1 MALQR
6 FMAALA
12 ATGLFA
18 AGVAAALAEPP
29 ATTTGDTTT
38 ATAPATTATTP
49 TTIASTTTATATTTT
64 VTTAATTTT
73 TATTSTA
80 TRPTT
85 TAVSPTTT
93 SAASPAAATPAHELA
108 LDRACP
114 IGAVALLLPNR
125 QPTVLGPVA
134 NAQTKA
140 TQSSKLVYPADG
152 SIATVSAVTS
162 SERACTRQGPTSAE
176 ARLQDVSLFGGAV
189 TADEITLQLDNSD
202 SVSINGLEVDG
213 KHIDATG
220 ERRIPLPWAEVVTGS
235 HVPVD
240 VPGGGQAIAALSVR
254 LTHVHAG
261 LPAGTTILVA
271 VAGLRTGSGTTQAEK
286 GRGTAK
292 HKKRARAKHE
302 PLKVTPPLGLRHYI
316 FPVVGPSDYVDTYG
330 AFRSDVPGNWHHG
343 DDIFAPLGTP
353 VVAVASGT
361 INRVGWEELGGWRLW
376 VRDSVGDEFYYAH
389 LSGYAPTDLHSN
401 RVTAGEV
408 IGFIGNTGDAF
419 TTSPHLHFEVHPRPL
434 LHLGYDGA
442 VDPTK
447 YLDGWTRLQHVRAPR
462 PTHPPLPRQPLIRR
476 EAAYVFRELLAARH
490 LIKHAPK
497 MSQRPHVPIPAG
509 ANGPPVAPRL
519 SAHAA
524 APTPAGRTGM
534 STVAF
539 AILVG
544 LATLGFLAATML
556 LPRLRQK
563 LKAAPIPADGAEH
576 FATDVS
582 LPDRLSS
589 PLRRFAAHLRH
600 GENAARD
607 DDSTEV

>member
-18 AGVAAALAEPP
+18 AGVASAPAEPP

-38 ATAPATTATTP
+38 ATAPTTTGTTP
-49 TTIASTTTATATTTT
+49 TTIASTTTATTATTTSAT
-64 VTTAATTTT
+64 TGSTTTTAATT
-73 TATTSTA
+73 STA
-80 TRPTT
+80 PQPTT
-85 TAVSPTTT
+85 TAGPTTT
-93 SAASPAAATPAHELA
+93 SAPSPAAATPAHELA
-108 LDRACP
+108 LNRACP

-125 QPTVLGPVA
+125 HPTVLGPVA

-140 TQSSKLVYPADG
+140 TQPSKIVYPADG
-152 SIATVSAVTS
+152 SIATASAVTS
-162 SERACTRQGPTSAE
+162 SESACTRQGPTSAE
-176 ARLQDVSLFGGAV
+176 ARLQKVSLFGGAV
-189 TADEITLQLDNSD
+189 TADEITLQLGNSD
-202 SVSINGLEVDG
+202 SASITGLEVG
-213 KHIDATG
+213 GQHIDATG
-220 ERRIPLPWAEVVTGS
+220 VRRIPLPWAELVTGS

-240 VPGGGQAIAALSVR
+240 VRGGGQAIAALSVR
-254 LTHVHAG
+254 LTRVHAG

-271 VAGLRTGSGTTQAEK
+271 VAGLQTGSGTTQAKK

-292 HKKRARAKHE
+292 HKKRARATHE

-389 LSGYAPTDLHSN
+389 LSGYAPTDFHSN

-408 IGFIGNTGDAF
+408 IGFVGNTGDAF
-419 TTSPHLHFEVHPRPL
+419 TTSPHVHFEVHPRPL

-447 YLDGWTRLQHVRAPR
+447 YLDSWTHLLHVHAPR
-462 PTHPPLPRQPLIRR
+462 PAHPPLPAQPLIRR
-476 EAAYVFRELLAARH
+476 EAVYVFRELLAARH
-490 LIKHAPK
+490 LIRHAPK
-497 MSQRPHVPIPAG
+497 TSQRPHVPIPAG

-519 SAHAA
+519 SAHSA
-524 APTPAGRTGM
+524 APTPVSRTGM
-534 STVAF
+534 STVTF

-544 LATLGFLAATML
+544 LASLAFFGATML

-563 LKAAPIPADGAEH
+563 LKDTPIPGDGVE
-576 FATDVS
+576 T
-582 LPDRLSS
+582 LKS
-589 PLRRFAAHLRH
+589 PVRRFAASLRR
-600 GENAARD
+600 GEPTARED
-607 DDSTEV
+607 ESAEV